1 MRKGTLSFK
10 MAQVMI
16 MVMEAGKAEHTCNL
30 LADINK
36 NGEVTKLYDYNGNE
50 LKINFCKTKS
60 ITTKLGGNLPRNKIF
75 KIKPLSR
82 GFLLCGV

>member
-1 MRKGTLSFK
+1 

-50 LKINFCKTKS
+50 LKINFLQNQVYYNKTWWQF
-60 ITTKLGGNLPRNKIF
+60 TKKQDN
-75 KIKPLSR
+75 
-82 GFLLCGV
+82 

>member
-1 MRKGTLSFK
+1 MV
-10 MAQVMI
+10 QVMI

-50 LKINFCKTKS
+50 LKINFLQNQVYYNKTWWQF
-60 ITTKLGGNLPRNKIF
+60 TKNQDM
-75 KIKPLSR
+75 
-82 GFLLCGV
+82 

>member
-1 MRKGTLSFK
+1 MT
-10 MAQVMI
+10 QVMI

-50 LKINFCKTKS
+50 LKINFLQNQVYYNKTWWQF
-60 ITTKLGGNLPRNKIF
+60 TKKQDI
-75 KIKPLSR
+75 
-82 GFLLCGV
+82 

>member
-1 MRKGTLSFK
+1 

-36 NGEVTKLYDYNGNE
+36 NGEVTKLYDYHGNE
-50 LKINFCKTKS
+50 LKINFLQNQVYYNKTWWQF
-60 ITTKLGGNLPRNKIF
+60 TKKQDF
-75 KIKPLSR
+75 
-82 GFLLCGV
+82 

>member
-1 MRKGTLSFK
+1 

-50 LKINFCKTKS
+50 LKINFLQDQVYYNKTWWQF
-60 ITTKLGGNLPRNKIF
+60 TKKQDI
-75 KIKPLSR
+75 
-82 GFLLCGV
+82 

>member
-1 MRKGTLSFK
+1 
-10 MAQVMI
+10 MAQIMI

-50 LKINFCKTKS
+50 LKINFLQDQVYYNKTWWQF
-60 ITTKLGGNLPRNKIF
+60 TKKQDI
-75 KIKPLSR
+75 
-82 GFLLCGV
+82 

>member
-1 MRKGTLSFK
+1 
-10 MAQVMI
+10 MI

-50 LKINFCKTKS
+50 LKINFLQNQVYYNKTWWQF
-60 ITTKLGGNLPRNKIF
+60 TKNQDM
-75 KIKPLSR
+75 
-82 GFLLCGV
+82 

>member
-1 MRKGTLSFK
+1 

-36 NGEVTKLYDYNGNE
+36 NGEVTKFYDYNGNK
-50 LKINFCKTKS
+50 LKINFLQNQVYYNKTWWQF
-60 ITTKLGGNLPRNKIF
+60 TKKQDI
-75 KIKPLSR
+75 
-82 GFLLCGV
+82 

>member
-1 MRKGTLSFK
+1 

-50 LKINFCKTKS
+50 LKINFLQNQVYYNKTWWQF
-60 ITTKLGGNLPRNKIF
+60 TKKQDM
-75 KIKPLSR
+75 
-82 GFLLCGV
+82 